1 MSPTTQRFFTVPN
14 QLTFL
19 RMAFLPLFLALVFYG
34 EYRWSLV
41 VLVIAGCSDGLDGL
55 LARRLNQRTA
65 LGAYLDPIADKLLL
79 SSSFLVL
86 ALKGKIRWWLTILVL
101 GRDVTML
108 ATAVVI
114 ILVVGYRPFPPTIY
128 GKITTTVQILLVFE
142 VLTRASFPDMGL
154 APLQSALKYIVAGF
168 TVFSGFHYSVI
179 IARRLSSWGEPA
191 AIGTDKTPSS

>member
-1 MSPTTQRFFTVPN
+1 MSQRFLTVPN

-34 EYRWSLV
+34 HYRWALA

-86 ALKGKIRWWLTILVL
+86 AIKGKIRWWLTILVL

-128 GKITTTVQILLVFE
+128 GKLTTAVQILLVFE
-142 VLTRASFPDMGL
+142 ILTRASFPEMGFT
-154 APLQSALKYIVAGF
+154 PVHSFLKYAVAGV
-168 TVFSGFHYSVI
+168 TIFSGFHYSVI
-179 IARRLSSWGEPA
+179 IARRLSSWGEPKLS
-191 AIGTDKTPSS
+191 GSGKTP